1 MDRLVVGG
9 DVDGGLDYDD
19 DVGVAIELE
28 ENEDDE
34 DEESDL
40 HVVQEEDDIAEA
52 KWF

>member
-19 DVGVAIELE
+19 DVSVAVEFE

-34 DEESDL
+34 D
-40 HVVQEEDDIAEA
+40 VVQEEDDIAEA